1 MNDKREMLAVPSGP
15 RVSVKSTLRSGRLK
29 ETNRYLKSNE
39 TACIVNQA
47 ELDICITQRGI
58 YRMLII
64 MLIMRQMDLSS
75 VYM

>member
-1 MNDKREMLAVPSGP
+1 MISGRRSQCHLALA
-15 RVSVKSTLRSGRLK
+15 SVKSTLRSGRLK
-29 ETNRYLKSNE
+29 ETHVYLKSNE
-39 TACIVNQA
+39 TACIVNPT

>member
-1 MNDKREMLAVPSGP
+1 MINGRRSQCHLALA
-15 RVSVKSTLRSGRLK
+15 SVWDTLRSGRLK
-29 ETNRYLKSNE
+29 ETELYLKSNE
-39 TACIVNQA
+39 TTCIVNQT

>member
-1 MNDKREMLAVPSGP
+1 MISGRRSQYHLALA
-15 RVSVKSTLRSGRLK
+15 SVWDTLCSGRLK
-29 ETNRYLKSNE
+29 ETELYLKSNE
-39 TACIVNQA
+39 TACIVNRT

-64 MLIMRQMDLSS
+64 MLIMRQMDLYS